1 MFGVD
6 LYQTNKP
13 NVMSIMIDFS
23 KIDLSTI
30 EPNKTDVLYKSV
42 EVTSKGLCMGELE
55 YYASGTLYTTHSG
68 TSRWDDIHI
77 QISHTNMAMSWE
89 FSVKR
94 DHANRVK
101 NKQMELY
108 VFAEE
113 VLNRALNQ
121 HKEENEK

>member
-1 MFGVD
+1 
-6 LYQTNKP
+6 
-13 NVMSIMIDFS
+13 MIDFS

-30 EPNKTDVLYKSV
+30 EPQKTDVLYKSV
-42 EVTSKGLCMGELE
+42 EVTSKGECMGEFT
-55 YYASGTLYTTHSG
+55 YYASGTLYTTNSG
-68 TSRWDDIHI
+68 NKFWDNIFI
-77 QISHTNMAMSWE
+77 QMSHPNMGIGWE

-113 VLNRALNQ
+113 VLNKTLNQ
-121 HKEENEK
+121 HTEQNEK